1 MQGNEMT
8 IAEAIFHLESLLRS
22 AEVKSLDGD
31 SRKITYLI
39 SGDLEALHLAILAL
53 KEKNKLTQ

>member
-1 MQGNEMT
+1 MT
-8 IAEAIFHLESLLRS
+8 IAEAIFHLESLIRS
-22 AEVKSLDGD
+22 AEVKSINGD

-39 SGDLEALHLAILAL
+39 SGDLEALYMAITAL